1 MSNTATP
8 MINLR
13 NPIIFTPSN
22 WPDYTSR
29 RAFVNNSLDKGAFL
43 VIITVMK
50 DLSTVLL
57 LKYLSPQEINWMLVK
72 WRPREIAKD
81 TVIIKEGTTGDEMYI
96 IESGQVEVLLTRGDL
111 VLILSEL
118 GESSFFGEMALL
130 TDKPRSATV
139 KAKTDCRVLALK
151 KSDFMDIVNENP
163 KVAAKFLLAMG
174 EDLSNRIMTTNA
186 NLENYFLI
194 NQAIVDNESFR
205 NLYILTHKA
214 PSSSG

>member
-1 MSNTATP
+1 
-8 MINLR
+8 
-13 NPIIFTPSN
+13 
-22 WPDYTSR
+22 
-29 RAFVNNSLDKGAFL
+29 
-43 VIITVMK
+43 MK
-50 DLSTVLL
+50 ELSKVVLF
-57 LKYLSPQEINWMLVK
+57 KYLSPQEINWMLVK
-72 WRPREIAKD
+72 WRPKEISKD
-81 TVIIKEGTTGDEMYI
+81 TVIIKEGTIGDEMFI
-96 IESGQVEVLLTRGDL
+96 IESGKVEVLLTRGDL

-118 GESSFFGEMALL
+118 GEFSFFGEMALL
-130 TDKPRSATV
+130 TDNPRSATV
-139 KAKTDCRVLALK
+139 KAKTDCRVLLLK
-151 KSDFMDIVNENP
+151 KSELMAIVNENP

>member
-1 MSNTATP
+1 
-8 MINLR
+8 
-13 NPIIFTPSN
+13 
-22 WPDYTSR
+22 
-29 RAFVNNSLDKGAFL
+29 
-43 VIITVMK
+43 
-50 DLSTVLL
+50 
-57 LKYLSPQEINWMLVK
+57 MLVK
-72 WRPREIAKD
+72 WRPREISKD
-81 TVIIKEGTTGDEMYI
+81 TVIIKEGTTGDEMFI
-96 IESGQVEVLLTRGDL
+96 IENGQVEVLLTRGDL

-118 GESSFFGEMALL
+118 GECSFFGEMALL
-130 TDKPRSATV
+130 TEKPRSATV
-139 KAKTDCRVLALK
+139 KAKIDCRVLVLK
-151 KSDFMDIVNENP
+151 KSDFMEIVNENP